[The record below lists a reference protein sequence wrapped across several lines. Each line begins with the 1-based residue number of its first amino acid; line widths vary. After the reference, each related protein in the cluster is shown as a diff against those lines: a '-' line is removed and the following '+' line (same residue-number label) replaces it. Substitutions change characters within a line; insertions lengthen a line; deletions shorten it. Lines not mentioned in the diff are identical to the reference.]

1 MEIRTNVVRLSGV
14 RLANKNQQD
23 FRYFANEN
31 ALSANERKKRAKFL
45 LMDKAVVTLLIR
57 SFFNNGELFA
67 NCTYTISCYIIA
79 VQEVVA
85 LKEQKYHLYL
95 SKDEYSEVLQSLIR
109 LKNSLIAQGR
119 YTDAVDDILCKVLS
133 AKKRKFKI
141 KYI

>member
-1 MEIRTNVVRLSGV
+1 MEFGTNVVRLSGG

-31 ALSANERKKRAKFL
+31 ALSANGRKIRVKFL
-45 LMDKAVVTLLIR
+45 LMEKAVVTLLIR
-57 SFFNNGELFA
+57 SFFNNGGLFA

-95 SKDEYSEVLQSLIR
+95 SDDEYRQTIQSLVR
-109 LKNSLIAQGR
+109 LKNNLIAQGR
-119 YTDAVDDILCKVLS
+119 YTDGVDDVLCKVLS
-133 AKKRKFKI
+133 AKKRKLKI
-141 KYI
+141 K